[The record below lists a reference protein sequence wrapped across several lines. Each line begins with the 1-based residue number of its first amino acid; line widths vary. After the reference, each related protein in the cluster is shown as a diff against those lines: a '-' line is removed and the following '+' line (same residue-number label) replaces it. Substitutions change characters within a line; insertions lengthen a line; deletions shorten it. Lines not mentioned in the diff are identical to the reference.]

1 MIVEIKAS
9 FDKNRSKDVALLLAE
24 IIKANVTQD
33 KLEIAMK
40 SGTISFLCSLSDD
53 LANFVDVKSILDI
66 MTDIEVFKYTATP
79 MEVTE
84 NSKVTASIGVLSSDK
99 AETSKKEKAEVT
111 KKKKDSAE
119 EDNIPMK
126 YRILELMEKYPDDSE
141 GINASY
147 FCEVLGLDRKKA
159 ACHLTSLLRDG
170 KIEKV
175 SRGFYRVVRKKSD
188 ASVENR
194 QMKVS
199 TEDTEGSVT
208 KESPASKMNQSIENP
223 NYKRYKELSEVPFF
237 AEIDSMIDFKL
248 SREENI
254 ENVLNILYR
263 MEEPSEI
270 VKNDLYV
277 RATVAVTLV
286 PERLDFDKIDANL
299 EDYDTGV
306 SEKSKKL
313 TEEYLIKVFALA
325 GYTTTYLKFLKSLND
340 QFMQR
345 YKDPNWPFTKKVQEQ
360 KLPKTVKIAN
370 FPENEEFEIFLGQ
383 IAEQKTSGSK
393 VMEKVVDYM
402 DPNNII
408 KGTIRND
415 VYDAFRVAY
424 SLKRISSD
432 YIFVN
437 GNFINSQK
445 KIEEALMD
453 LVYNFVHR
461 IAPEEMARIRYIVF
475 LKNLIEALRKA

>member
-84 NSKVTASIGVLSSDK
+84 NSKVTASSDVLSSDK
-99 AETSKKEKAEVT
+99 AETSKKNPTEKN
-111 KKKKDSAE
+111 
-119 EDNIPMK
+119 NIPMK

-199 TEDTEGSVT
+199 IEDTE
-208 KESPASKMNQSIENP
+208 ESEPKKLPNNKAIQSINIP

-254 ENVLNILYR
+254 KNVLNILYR

-286 PERLDFDKIDANL
+286 PERLDFNKIDANL

-370 FPENEEFEIFLGQ
+370 FPENEEFEIFLGK

-408 KGTIRND
+408 KGSIRND
-415 VYDAFRVAY
+415 VYEVFRVAY

>member
-84 NSKVTASIGVLSSDK
+84 NSKVTASSDVLSSDK
-99 AETSKKEKAEVT
+99 AETSKKNPTEKN
-111 KKKKDSAE
+111 
-119 EDNIPMK
+119 NIPMK

-199 TEDTEGSVT
+199 IEDTE
-208 KESPASKMNQSIENP
+208 ESEPKKLPNNKAIQSINIP

-254 ENVLNILYR
+254 KNVLNILYR

-286 PERLDFDKIDANL
+286 PERLDFNKIDANL

-370 FPENEEFEIFLGQ
+370 FPENEEFEIFLGK
-383 IAEQKTSGSK
+383 IAEQKTSGPK

-408 KGTIRND
+408 KGAIRND
-415 VYDAFRVAY
+415 VYEVFRVAY

-453 LVYNFVHR
+453 LVYNFIHR

>member
-40 SGTISFLCSLSDD
+40 SGTSSFLCSLSDD

-84 NSKVTASIGVLSSDK
+84 NSKVTASSGVLSSDK
-99 AETSKKEKAEVT
+99 AETAKEKKNPTE
-111 KKKKDSAE
+111 KN
-119 EDNIPMK
+119 NIPIK
-126 YRILELMEKYPDDSE
+126 YRILELMERYPDDSE

-208 KESPASKMNQSIENP
+208 KESPTSKMNQSIENP

-248 SREENI
+248 SRKENI
-254 ENVLNILYR
+254 KNVLNILYR
-263 MEEPSEI
+263 MEEPAEI

-345 YKDPNWPFTKKVQEQ
+345 YKDSNWPFTKKVQEQ

-415 VYDAFRVAY
+415 VYEAFRVAY

>member
-1 MIVEIKAS
+1 
-9 FDKNRSKDVALLLAE
+9 
-24 IIKANVTQD
+24 
-33 KLEIAMK
+33 
-40 SGTISFLCSLSDD
+40 
-53 LANFVDVKSILDI
+53 
-66 MTDIEVFKYTATP
+66 
-79 MEVTE
+79 
-84 NSKVTASIGVLSSDK
+84 
-99 AETSKKEKAEVT
+99 
-111 KKKKDSAE
+111 
-119 EDNIPMK
+119 
-126 YRILELMEKYPDDSE
+126 MEKYPDDSE

-199 TEDTEGSVT
+199 IEDTE
-208 KESPASKMNQSIENP
+208 ESEPKKLPNNKAIQSINIP

-254 ENVLNILYR
+254 KKVLNILYR

-345 YKDPNWPFTKKVQEQ
+345 YKDTNWPFTKKVQEQ

-383 IAEQKTSGSK
+383 IAEQKTSGPK

-408 KGTIRND
+408 KGAIRND
-415 VYDAFRVAY
+415 VYEVFRVAY

-475 LKNLIEALRKA
+475 LKNLIQALRKA

>member
-84 NSKVTASIGVLSSDK
+84 NSEVTASSDVLSSDK
-99 AETSKKEKAEVT
+99 AETAKKNPTEKN
-111 KKKKDSAE
+111 
-119 EDNIPMK
+119 NIPMK

-175 SRGFYRVVRKKSD
+175 SRGFYRIVRKKSD
-188 ASVENR
+188 VPEENR

-360 KLPKTVKIAN
+360 KLSKTVKIAN
-370 FPENEEFEIFLGQ
+370 FPENEEFEKFLGQ

-415 VYDAFRVAY
+415 VYEVFRVAY

>member
-99 AETSKKEKAEVT
+99 AETAKKNPTEKN
-111 KKKKDSAE
+111 
-119 EDNIPMK
+119 NIPMK

-188 ASVENR
+188 ASAENR

-208 KESPASKMNQSIENP
+208 KESPVSKMNQSTENP

-254 ENVLNILYR
+254 KNVLNILYR
-263 MEEPSEI
+263 MEEPAEI

-415 VYDAFRVAY
+415 VYEAFRVAY

>member
-99 AETSKKEKAEVT
+99 AETAKKNPTEKN
-111 KKKKDSAE
+111 
-119 EDNIPMK
+119 NIPMK

-199 TEDTEGSVT
+199 IEDTE
-208 KESPASKMNQSIENP
+208 ESEPKKLPNNKAIQSINIP

-254 ENVLNILYR
+254 KKVLNILYR

-345 YKDPNWPFTKKVQEQ
+345 YKDTNWPFTKKVQEQ

-383 IAEQKTSGSK
+383 IAEQKTSGPK

-408 KGTIRND
+408 KGAIRND
-415 VYDAFRVAY
+415 VYEVFRVAY

>member
-99 AETSKKEKAEVT
+99 AETAKKNPTEKN
-111 KKKKDSAE
+111 
-119 EDNIPMK
+119 NIPMK

-188 ASVENR
+188 ASVDNR

-208 KESPASKMNQSIENP
+208 KESPASKMNQSTENP
-223 NYKRYKELSEVPFF
+223 NYKRFKELSEVPFF

-254 ENVLNILYR
+254 KNVLNILYR
-263 MEEPSEI
+263 MEEPAEI

-313 TEEYLIKVFALA
+313 TEEYLIKVFVLA

-360 KLPKTVKIAN
+360 KLPKMVKIAN

-408 KGTIRND
+408 KGSIRND
-415 VYDAFRVAY
+415 VYEVFRVAY

>member
-40 SGTISFLCSLSDD
+40 SGTISFSCSLSDD

-84 NSKVTASIGVLSSDK
+84 NSEVTASSGVLSSDK
-99 AETSKKEKAEVT
+99 AETA
-111 KKKKDSAE
+111 KKKNNPTEKN
-119 EDNIPMK
+119 NIPIK
-126 YRILELMEKYPDDSE
+126 YRILGLMERYPDDSE

-208 KESPASKMNQSIENP
+208 KESPTSKMNQSTENP

-254 ENVLNILYR
+254 KNVLNILYR
-263 MEEPSEI
+263 MEKPAEI

-340 QFMQR
+340 LFMQR

-415 VYDAFRVAY
+415 VYEAFRVAY

-475 LKNLIEALRKA
+475 LKNLIQALRKA

>member
-84 NSKVTASIGVLSSDK
+84 NSKVTASSGVLSSDK
-99 AETSKKEKAEVT
+99 AETAKEKKNPTE
-111 KKKKDSAE
+111 KN
-119 EDNIPMK
+119 NIPIK
-126 YRILELMEKYPDDSE
+126 YRILELMERYPDDSE

-208 KESPASKMNQSIENP
+208 KESPTSKMNQSTENP

-254 ENVLNILYR
+254 KNVLNILYR
-263 MEEPSEI
+263 MEKPAEI

-345 YKDPNWPFTKKVQEQ
+345 YKDSNWPFTKKVQEQ

-415 VYDAFRVAY
+415 VYEAFRVAY

>member
-84 NSKVTASIGVLSSDK
+84 NSKVTASIDVLSSDK
-99 AETSKKEKAEVT
+99 AETSKKNPTEKN
-111 KKKKDSAE
+111 
-119 EDNIPMK
+119 NIPMK

-175 SRGFYRVVRKKSD
+175 SRGFYRIVKKKSD
-188 ASVENR
+188 VPEENG
-194 QMKVS
+194 QTEVS

-208 KESPASKMNQSIENP
+208 KESPASKMNQSINIP

-360 KLPKTVKIAN
+360 KLPKMVKIAN

-415 VYDAFRVAY
+415 VYEVFRVAY

>member
-84 NSKVTASIGVLSSDK
+84 NSKVTASSGVLSSDK
-99 AETSKKEKAEVT
+99 AETA
-111 KKKKDSAE
+111 KKKKNPTEKND
-119 EDNIPMK
+119 IPMK

-199 TEDTEGSVT
+199 IEDTE
-208 KESPASKMNQSIENP
+208 ESEPKKLPNNKAIQSINIP

-254 ENVLNILYR
+254 KKVLNILYR
-263 MEEPSEI
+263 MEEPAEI

-383 IAEQKTSGSK
+383 IAEQKTSGPK

-408 KGTIRND
+408 KGAIRND
-415 VYDAFRVAY
+415 VYEVFRVAY

>member
-99 AETSKKEKAEVT
+99 AETAKKNPTEKN
-111 KKKKDSAE
+111 
-119 EDNIPMK
+119 NIPMK

-188 ASVENR
+188 ASVDNR

-208 KESPASKMNQSIENP
+208 KESPASKMNQSTENP

-254 ENVLNILYR
+254 KNVLNILYR
-263 MEEPSEI
+263 MEEPAEI

-325 GYTTTYLKFLKSLND
+325 GYATTYLKFLKSLND

-415 VYDAFRVAY
+415 VYEAFRVAY

>member
-53 LANFVDVKSILDI
+53 LANFVDVKAILDV

-84 NSKVTASIGVLSSDK
+84 NSEVTASSGVLSSDK
-99 AETSKKEKAEVT
+99 AETAKKNPTEKN
-111 KKKKDSAE
+111 
-119 EDNIPMK
+119 NIPMK

-175 SRGFYRVVRKKSD
+175 SRGFYRIVRMKSD

-208 KESPASKMNQSIENP
+208 KESPASKMNQSTENP

-254 ENVLNILYR
+254 KNVLNILYR
-263 MEEPSEI
+263 MEEPAEI

-325 GYTTTYLKFLKSLND
+325 GYNTTYLKFLKSLND

-360 KLPKTVKIAN
+360 KLSKMVKIAN
-370 FPENEEFEIFLGQ
+370 FPENEEFEKFLGQ

-415 VYDAFRVAY
+415 VYEVFRVAY

>member
-53 LANFVDVKSILDI
+53 LANFVDVKAILDI

-79 MEVTE
+79 MKVTE
-84 NSKVTASIGVLSSDK
+84 NSEVTASSGVLSSDK
-99 AETSKKEKAEVT
+99 AETSKKNPTEKN
-111 KKKKDSAE
+111 
-119 EDNIPMK
+119 NIPMK

-159 ACHLTSLLRDG
+159 ACHLTSLLREG

-199 TEDTEGSVT
+199 IEDTEGSVT

-306 SEKSKKL
+306 SKKSKKL

-360 KLPKTVKIAN
+360 KFPKTVKIAN

-415 VYDAFRVAY
+415 VYEVFRVAY

-453 LVYNFVHR
+453 LVYNFIHR

>member
-79 MEVTE
+79 MEDTE
-84 NSKVTASIGVLSSDK
+84 NSKVTASSGVLSSDK
-99 AETSKKEKAEVT
+99 AETAKEKKNPTE
-111 KKKKDSAE
+111 KN
-119 EDNIPMK
+119 NIPIK
-126 YRILELMEKYPDDSE
+126 YRILELMERYPDDSE

-208 KESPASKMNQSIENP
+208 KESPTSKMNQSTENP

-254 ENVLNILYR
+254 KNVLNILYR
-263 MEEPSEI
+263 MEKPAEI

-415 VYDAFRVAY
+415 VYEVFRVAY

-461 IAPEEMARIRYIVF
+461 IAPEEMAKIRYIVF

>member
-99 AETSKKEKAEVT
+99 AETAKKNPTEKN
-111 KKKKDSAE
+111 
-119 EDNIPMK
+119 NIPMK

-208 KESPASKMNQSIENP
+208 KESPASKMNQSTENP

-254 ENVLNILYR
+254 KNVLNILYR
-263 MEEPSEI
+263 MEEPAEI

-325 GYTTTYLKFLKSLND
+325 GYATTYLKFLKSLND

-415 VYDAFRVAY
+415 VYEAFRVAY